1 VTGEEYDS
9 IVALL
14 ERELDGLVRRLRGW
28 SPRGWRPAAGPLGDR
43 SDVAHHVACVLALIG
58 QGAEEA
64 GSAGVPEW
72 REPPRL
78 PVHALADAVTVT
90 GDDAVRALRVVGAE
104 TPVWSPA
111 GREAAWSLAQR
122 ALGEVLLHRHDLDG
136 AAPGPQ
142 ASAAAAGGAPADVL
156 ATLRS
161 RCPAPP
167 PTPHPIP

>member
-1 VTGEEYDS
+1 VTAGEHDA

-28 SPRGWRPAAGPLGDR
+28 SPRGWRPAAGPVGSR
-43 SDVAHHVACVLALIG
+43 SDAAHHVACVLAVVG
-58 QGAEEA
+58 QGVEEA
-64 GSAGVPEW
+64 GRAGVPQW

-90 GDDAVRALRVVGAE
+90 GHDAVHALRAVGAD

-111 GREAAWSLAQR
+111 GRVAARSLAQW

-142 ASAAAAGGAPADVL
+142 ASAAAGTGGAPADVL
-156 ATLRS
+156 AALRS
-161 RCPAPP
+161 RCLAPAPRLA
-167 PTPHPIP
+167 